1 MSSSSRRRR
10 IVKTAVGLAAVL
22 VLSVA
27 GAGAWF
33 YHRLDS
39 NITTFDAGGVA
50 TERPPA
56 PVPVTPGASVPVN
69 VLVLGSDT
77 RTDGN
82 ADLGGGEEGVGHS
95 DTAILLH
102 VYADHKH
109 AVGVSIPRDAL
120 VTIPACKLPSGR
132 WTEPRT
138 NQMFNSAFTIGEFPQ
153 GNPACTQNTV
163 EALTGL
169 RVDHTIVVDFKG
181 VAAMTEAIN
190 GVDVCVPNDVN
201 SHNIKLRKG
210 LQKLSGQPAVD
221 YLRARYG
228 FGDNSDIGRMKR
240 QQAFLSAMISKIQGL
255 GFSLPTLLPLADAAT
270 RSLTVDEGL
279 GTAMK
284 LVDFAQSLQGI
295 KLSDITFVTTPWRF
309 SGERVALVHPD
320 VDTLWKLL
328 REDRTLDG
336 QSTGQ
341 AADPAAAPPSPSAAP
356 DASPTALSPEQSAVP
371 ITVVNGVG
379 TPGLAGKGAEA
390 VRAKGFQNITLDA
403 AGGSRLRTEIA
414 YDPAFKTAA
423 DQLALVF
430 PQARSVEEPGAGGIV
445 ITLGRDYH
453 PTAATGPVPGT
464 PGVAGAPGAPAGPAA
479 DRTAAPGA
487 AATGTPTGVPTGI
500 AENARGADT
509 DPCAN
514 LTFG

>member
-1 MSSSSRRRR
+1 M
-10 IVKTAVGLAAVL
+10 GLAAVL

-77 RTDGN
+77 RDDGN
-82 ADLGGGEEGVGHS
+82 ADLGGGDLGVGHS

-120 VTIPACKLPSGR
+120 VTVPSCRLPDGS
-132 WTEPRT
+132 WTKPKAS
-138 NQMFNSAFTIGEFPQ
+138 QMFNSAFTIGEFPK

-163 EALTGL
+163 ETLTGL
-169 RVDHTIVVDFKG
+169 RIDHTIVVDFKG

-201 SHNIKLRKG
+201 SHNIQLKKG
-210 LQKLSGQPAVD
+210 MQRLSGQPAVD

-240 QQAFLSAMISKIQGL
+240 QQAFLSSMISKIQGL

-309 SGERVALVHPD
+309 AGDRVALVHPD

-336 QSTGQ
+336 RSTGQ
-341 AADPAAAPPSPSAAP
+341 SGAASAASPSDAP
-356 DASPTALSPEQSAVP
+356 TASPTALGPEEAAVP
-371 ITVVNGVG
+371 VTVVNGVG
-379 TPGLAGKGAEA
+379 TPGLAGSAAKA
-390 VRAKGFQNITLDA
+390 VRGKGFTDVELGAVN
-403 AGGSRLRTEIA
+403 GSRLTTEIA
-414 YDPAFKTAA
+414 YDPAQKAAA
-423 DQLALVF
+423 DQLAPLF
-430 PQARSVEEPGAGGIV
+430 PGARLVEEPGSDGITV
-445 ITLGRDYH
+445 TLGRDYR
-453 PTAATGPVPGT
+453 PAPSTGL
-464 PGVAGAPGAPAGPAA
+464 
-479 DRTAAPGA
+479 DSLGA
-487 AATGTPTGVPTGI
+487 AAAGPTEGPSDAPSGGPSATPSGVPTGI

-509 DPCAN
+509 DPCAD